1 MRQSRPDTVKWV
13 LLIAVVISLGSARC
27 ASKSAPVVADH
38 QEKSTA
44 NEIWDSGEAVR
55 QVAETREDQEQM
67 EEKFQSILNSTNP
80 EAGLIDSADQLFTLL
95 IQANIGIEKFDHELD
110 VKLAKHRRYPKAL
123 IEEPLHS
130 KTYSRLLKMWQLR
143 DRYQSEIVYMYL
155 RLMQVRTDADSSV
168 ELKDRARN
176 MQIAVEKHLK
186 ATQNLKRV
194 ELQDLT
200 RELVEVYKSFTREYI
215 ARVRGTGA
223 LSGAVAKT
231 DAVPAADMESA
242 LLDEQ
247 SVRTFMANHPNGIPS
262 APLDNINKARH
273 ELFLQKIEADLA
285 NIPAPDFTSER
296 APQSV
301 GEMAVSEAAVGAS
314 AVGAIVGGA
323 NSAASP
329 KASAVSGGPAAWGS
343 KIFPSTGENGNMFG
357 QNFPAGVWAFTFDDG
372 PAVKSTGD
380 LLDYLDSY
388 HDSINPKARA
398 TFFWLARNVPHY
410 PNWVKRAYD
419 SRYPF
424 ENHSWT
430 HPDLSKMSS
439 AVRHH
444 EIVDANVLLT
454 SEYRKVDPNYVIK
467 FFRCPYGSCFAP
479 KVPEVRQI
487 IANLGLVH
495 VYWRIDSLDWKLL
508 NGPRT
513 AALVEKQMQL
523 LDHGVILMH
532 DIHPTTVDA
541 VKIVLPWMKDQND
554 HHGAHYKMV
563 TIPEG
568 VDMVNGNIH

>member
-1 MRQSRPDTVKWV
+1 MHGSRPVTVKWI
-13 LLIAVVISLGSARC
+13 LLSAVVLALGSARC
-27 ASKSAPVVADH
+27 ASKSAPVIADQ
-38 QEKSTA
+38 QEKSAA
-44 NEIWDSGEAVR
+44 NGVWDSGEAVR

-67 EEKFQSILNSTNP
+67 EAKFQSILNSTNP

-110 VKLAKHRRYPKAL
+110 LKLAKHRRYPKAL

-143 DRYQSEIVYMYL
+143 DRYQTEIVYMYL
-155 RLMQVRTDADSSV
+155 RLMQVRTDVDSSI

-176 MQIAVEKHLK
+176 VQIAVEKHLK
-186 ATQNLKRV
+186 ATQDLKRV
-194 ELQDLT
+194 ELQDLM
-200 RELVEVYKSFTREYI
+200 RELVEVYQTFTREYI
-215 ARVRGTGA
+215 ARVRATGA
-223 LSGAVAKT
+223 VSGSVVKT
-231 DAVPAADMESA
+231 DVVPAADIAPA

-247 SVRTFMANHPNGIPS
+247 SVRAFMASHPIGIPT
-262 APLDNINKARH
+262 APMDNVSKARH
-273 ELFLQKIEADLA
+273 ELLLQKIESDLA
-285 NIPAPDFTSER
+285 AIPEADFTSEL
-296 APQSV
+296 ASPLV
-301 GEMAVSEAAVGAS
+301 GPVVGPLVGA
-314 AVGAIVGGA
+314 AQGL
-323 NSAASP
+323 
-329 KASAVSGGPAAWGS
+329 AAWGP
-343 KIFPSTGENGNMFG
+343 KIFPSAGENGNIFG

-372 PAVKSTGD
+372 PATKSTGD

-398 TFFWLARNVPHY
+398 TFFWLAKNVPHY

-454 SEYRKVDPNYVIK
+454 SEYRKVDPNYLIK

-479 KVPEVRQI
+479 KIPEVRQI
-487 IANLGLVH
+487 IADLGLVH

-568 VDMVNGNIH
+568 VDMVNGISH